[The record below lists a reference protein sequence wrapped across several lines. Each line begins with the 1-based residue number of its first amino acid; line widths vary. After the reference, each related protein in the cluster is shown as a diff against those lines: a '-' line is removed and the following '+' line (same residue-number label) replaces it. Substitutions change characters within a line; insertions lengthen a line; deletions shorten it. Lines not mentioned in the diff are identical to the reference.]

1 MRAGSAEATS
11 ADREEPAS
19 PPVPP
24 ESESGESG
32 GLFKRMTA
40 ALQKALG
47 EDKND

>member
-1 MRAGSAEATS
+1 MRERSAEARS

-19 PPVPP
+19 RPGPP
-24 ESESGESG
+24 ESEKGESG